1 VEWAE
6 NQTQVSRPFHRPLK
20 IPQTRRDLHISTAPA
35 MMVFTEPKTKERK
48 SAAARPPHS
57 SVPPS
62 LRSGGPYFM
71 LIFRLENALTHSNA
85 QWSKTAEQEQQA
97 KLAEALLSEPEIRQ
111 QLRWKLKS
119 FGLLYFPHHIGFRA
133 GGRLQER
140 GDSPN
145 PSTSAPRF
153 ELLV

>member
-71 LIFRLENALTHSNA
+71 LIFRLENAQRSYQSAAAT
-85 QWSKTAEQEQQA
+85 
-97 KLAEALLSEPEIRQ
+97 LAAI
-111 QLRWKLKS
+111 
-119 FGLLYFPHHIGFRA
+119 
-133 GGRLQER
+133 
-140 GDSPN
+140 
-145 PSTSAPRF
+145 SAPMASDAVAA
-153 ELLV
+153 ELQ